1 MEATLSFQNA
11 IPDATL
17 SDSNYG
23 VIELETKAD
32 EYGVII
38 FAGKRINESVAWRGP
53 IVMNTWEE
61 IDTAYKELRRG
72 TFLKTR
78 VNYDYH

>member
-1 MEATLSFQNA
+1 MIGDRFSGSDTKLPECNS
-11 IPDATL
+11 DATL

-38 FAGKRINESVAWRGP
+38 FAGKQL
-53 IVMNTWEE
+53 MNLLPGEE
-61 IDTAYKELRRG
+61 
-72 TFLKTR
+72 
-78 VNYDYH
+78 